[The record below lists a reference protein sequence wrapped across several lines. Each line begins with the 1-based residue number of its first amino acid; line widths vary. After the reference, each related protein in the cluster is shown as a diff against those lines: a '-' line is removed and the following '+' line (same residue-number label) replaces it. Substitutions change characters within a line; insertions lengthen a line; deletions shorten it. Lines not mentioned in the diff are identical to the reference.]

1 MFSDEVFAQIGRII
15 VADDAYINL
24 ELIKLN
30 LAEVG
35 VKENVTYCS
44 DGSIAIE
51 AALGY
56 LNAGLNKMN
65 ARPIRPVALML
76 LDFQMPMKTGLQVI
90 EQIRSFCETHK
101 DKIISPKFVILTA
114 FASKTFKDYL
124 SSIGVDCC
132 FEKPMK
138 KPDLR
143 ILLHTLNEQ

>member
-56 LNAGLNKMN
+56 LNLNSGLNEMN

-114 FASKTFKDYL
+114 FA
-124 SSIGVDCC
+124 
-132 FEKPMK
+132 
-138 KPDLR
+138 
-143 ILLHTLNEQ
+143 